1 MDRFDNVRVFAKVAE
16 IGSFAGA
23 AARLNISPS
32 MVSQHVKDLEERLGV
47 RLLNRTTRK
56 VGLTEIGREY
66 YERCTQILAELD
78 EADRIASALQLTPRG
93 RLRVFCDTNI
103 VRFIAPIV
111 VRFLGDFREAA
122 IDLRTGR
129 MTDLVEEGFDLAIRA
144 VVPPDS
150 SLIVRRLAEWR
161 HTLCCAPRYLETH
174 STPARLA
181 DLAAHNC
188 LRYAY
193 YPFGDEWHFTDRD
206 GKSVAVRVSGN
217 LVTSSAEVL
226 RTGLL
231 SGCGLALAS
240 PFIADAELRAG
251 TLVSLLPEYR
261 PVEFAINAIYP
272 HRRYLAATVRT
283 FIDMLVERF
292 VEHQRWMDPPW
303 LEGIASDERVIIAS
317 PAATVRGRTC
327 S

>member
-1 MDRFDNVRVFAKVAE
+1 MDRFDNIRVFIKVAE

-23 AARLNISPS
+23 ATRLEISPS
-32 MVSQHVKDLEERLGV
+32 MVSQHVKDLEENLGV

-66 YERCTQILAELD
+66 YERCAQILAELD

-103 VRFIAPIV
+103 ARFIAPIV
-111 VRFLGDFREAA
+111 ARFLQNFPEAA
-122 IDLRTGR
+122 IDLRTGDR

-150 SLIVRRLAEWR
+150 SLIVRRLAEWH
-161 HTLCCAPRYLETH
+161 HTLCCAPRYLENH
-174 STPARLA
+174 PAPARLA
-181 DLAAHNC
+181 DLATHNC

-206 GKSVAVRVSGN
+206 GNPAAVRVSGN

-226 RTGLL
+226 RMVLL
-231 SGCGLALAS
+231 NGGGLALAA
-240 PFIADAELRAG
+240 PFIAEEELRTGA
-251 TLVSLLPEYR
+251 LVSLLPEYR

-272 HRRYLAATVRT
+272 HRRYLEATVRT
-283 FIDMLVERF
+283 FIDMSVAWF
-292 VEHQRWMDPPW
+292 VEHRRWIDP
-303 LEGIASDERVIIAS
+303 LGSRESS
-317 PAATVRGRTC
+317 ATGR
-327 S
+327 